1 MEFSI
6 ETQLPR
12 PVSLYL
18 TVEEAANYA
27 GIGINA
33 MRTYI
38 DSAYPP
44 PILMVGSR
52 RYIQRDGLARYLE
65 EKQTWHY

>member
-6 ETQLPR
+6 EQPAR

-18 TVEEAANYA
+18 TVEEAAKYA

-38 DSAYPP
+38 DSAYQP

-52 RYIQRDGLARYLE
+52 RYIQRGGLARYLE
-65 EKQTWHY
+65 EKHTWHF

>member
-6 ETQLPR
+6 EPPAR

-18 TVEEAANYA
+18 TVEEAAKYA
-27 GIGINA
+27 GIGINT

-38 DSAYPP
+38 DSEYPP
-44 PILMVGSR
+44 PMLMVGSR